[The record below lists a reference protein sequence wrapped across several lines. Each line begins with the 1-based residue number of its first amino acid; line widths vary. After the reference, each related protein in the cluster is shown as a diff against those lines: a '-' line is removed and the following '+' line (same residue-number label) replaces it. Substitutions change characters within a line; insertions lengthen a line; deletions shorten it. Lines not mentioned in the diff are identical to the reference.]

1 MSGEITAGS
10 TEGEVAHLID
20 KSSEDVQS
28 LVTVGLGLT
37 MLLLGFLTTTQQL
50 QACSSTSVQP
60 EFQLVCQA
68 GQNKILTVFLSV
80 WLPIITYCL
89 LRYYQV
95 DSLSARY
102 EPSYYSLL

>member
-102 EPSYYSLL
+102 